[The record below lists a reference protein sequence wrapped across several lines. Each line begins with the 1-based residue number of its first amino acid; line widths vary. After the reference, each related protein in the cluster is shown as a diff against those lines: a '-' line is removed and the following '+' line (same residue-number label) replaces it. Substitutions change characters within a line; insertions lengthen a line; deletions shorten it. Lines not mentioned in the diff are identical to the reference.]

1 MGHSP
6 VWVQLVTAL
15 HRMSEAQIK
24 REAAVHALAWER
36 TGSILPWQHIVVFRK
51 RTRLVGVAL
60 QPFFRR
66 ATSE

>member
-24 REAAVHALAWER
+24 R
-36 TGSILPWQHIVVFRK
+36 
-51 RTRLVGVAL
+51 TRLVGVAL
-60 QPFFRR
+60 PPFFRR